1 MKEETNSKR
10 RALGMGLEQLF
21 NSEMLDFDQ
30 VEEKIV
36 EETPKDEIVEIPIN
50 ELMSNPYQPRKVF
63 DEEALKELSESIK
76 EHGVFQ
82 PIIVKKSVKGYNIIA
97 GERRTKASEL
107 AGLKTVP
114 AIVRDF
120 SDEEMMQVALLENL
134 QREELNPIEE
144 ALAYRSLIK
153 NYEVTQEE
161 ISEAVGKSRPHI
173 TNTLR
178 LLNLPQKIMDM
189 IDQGQITAGHG
200 KALLRVNDENLQLEL
215 ANKVIAEELSV
226 RATEALAKKI
236 CEDNIKEVPKKSK
249 EKDVFIVDVEEKLRN
264 IFGTKVN
271 ISKGKKKG
279 KIEIEYYN
287 EDDLNNIVSMLLE
300 DN

>member
-1 MKEETNSKR
+1 MENKATKRTNRLGRGLS
-10 RALGMGLEQLF
+10 ALIPDISTEI
-21 NSEMLDFDQ
+21 D
-30 VEEKIV
+30 K
-36 EETPKDEIVEIPIN
+36 KDIITIDLKNIYPN
-50 ELMSNPYQPRKVF
+50 QDQPRRVF
-63 DEEALKELSESIK
+63 DEEKIKILSESIK
-76 EHGVFQ
+76 NYGVLQ
-82 PIIVKKSVKGYNIIA
+82 PIVLKPDDKGKYMIIA
-97 GERRTKASEL
+97 GERRYRASKL
-107 AGLKTVP
+107 ARKSDIP
-114 AIVRDF
+114 AVIKDIPMK
-120 SDEEMMQVALLENL
+120 DIMEIALIENL

-271 ISKGKKKG
+271 ISNKNNKG
-279 KIEIEYYN
+279 KIEIEYYSY
-287 EDDLNNIVSMLLE
+287 EDLQRILDIIKL
-300 DN
+300 

>member
-1 MKEETNSKR
+1 MENKATKRTNRLGRGLS
-10 RALGMGLEQLF
+10 AL
-21 NSEMLDFDQ
+21 
-30 VEEKIV
+30 
-36 EETPKDEIVEIPIN
+36 IPDISTAIDLKN
-50 ELMSNPYQPRKVF
+50 IYPNQDQPRRVF
-63 DEEALKELSESIK
+63 DEEKIKILSESIK
-76 EHGVFQ
+76 NYGVLQ
-82 PIIVKKSVKGYNIIA
+82 PIVLKPDDKGKYMIIA
-97 GERRTKASEL
+97 GERRYRASKL
-107 AGLKTVP
+107 AHKSEIP
-114 AIVRDF
+114 AVIKDIPMK
-120 SDEEMMQVALLENL
+120 DIMEIALIENL

-189 IDQGQITAGHG
+189 IDQGKITAGHG
-200 KALLRVNDENLQLEL
+200 KALLRLTDENIQLEL

-287 EDDLNNIVSMLLE
+287 EEDLNNIVSMLLE

>member
-1 MKEETNSKR
+1 MENKATKRTNRLGRGLS
-10 RALGMGLEQLF
+10 ALIPDISTEI
-21 NSEMLDFDQ
+21 D
-30 VEEKIV
+30 K
-36 EETPKDEIVEIPIN
+36 KDLITIDLKNIYPN
-50 ELMSNPYQPRKVF
+50 QDQPRRVF
-63 DEEALKELSESIK
+63 DEEKIKILSESIK
-76 EHGVFQ
+76 NYGVLQ
-82 PIIVKKSVKGYNIIA
+82 PIVLKPDDKGKYMIIA
-97 GERRTKASEL
+97 GERRYRASKL
-107 AGLKTVP
+107 ARKSDIP
-114 AIVRDF
+114 AVIKDIPMK
-120 SDEEMMQVALLENL
+120 DIMEIALIENL

-236 CEDNIKEVPKKSK
+236 CEDNIKEVPKRSK

>member
-1 MKEETNSKR
+1 MENKATKRTNRLGRGLS
-10 RALGMGLEQLF
+10 ALIPDISTEI
-21 NSEMLDFDQ
+21 D
-30 VEEKIV
+30 K
-36 EETPKDEIVEIPIN
+36 KDIITIDLKNIYPN
-50 ELMSNPYQPRKVF
+50 QDQPRRVF
-63 DEEALKELSESIK
+63 DEEKIKILSESIK
-76 EHGVFQ
+76 NYGVLQ
-82 PIIVKKSVKGYNIIA
+82 PIVLKPDDKGKYMIIA
-97 GERRTKASEL
+97 GERRYRPSKLAHKSEI
-107 AGLKTVP
+107 P
-114 AIVRDF
+114 AVIKDIPMK
-120 SDEEMMQVALLENL
+120 DIMEIALIENL

-189 IDQGQITAGHG
+189 IDQGKITAGHG
-200 KALLRVNDENLQLEL
+200 KALLRLTDENIQLEL

-287 EDDLNNIVSMLLE
+287 EEDLNNIVSMLLE

>member
-1 MKEETNSKR
+1 MENKATKRTNRLGRGLS
-10 RALGMGLEQLF
+10 ALIPDISTEI
-21 NSEMLDFDQ
+21 D
-30 VEEKIV
+30 K
-36 EETPKDEIVEIPIN
+36 KDIITIDLKNIYPN
-50 ELMSNPYQPRKVF
+50 QDQPRRVF
-63 DEEALKELSESIK
+63 DEEKIKILSESIK
-76 EHGVFQ
+76 NYGVLQ
-82 PIIVKKSVKGYNIIA
+82 PIVLKPDDKGKYMIIA
-97 GERRTKASEL
+97 GERRYRASKL
-107 AGLKTVP
+107 ARKSDIP
-114 AIVRDF
+114 AVIKDIPMK
-120 SDEEMMQVALLENL
+120 DIMEIALIENL

-236 CEDNIKEVPKKSK
+236 CEGNIKEVPKKSK

>member
-1 MKEETNSKR
+1 MENKATKRTNRLGRGLS
-10 RALGMGLEQLF
+10 ALIPDISTEI
-21 NSEMLDFDQ
+21 N
-30 VEEKIV
+30 K
-36 EETPKDEIVEIPIN
+36 KDIITIDLKNIYPN
-50 ELMSNPYQPRKVF
+50 QDQPRRVF
-63 DEEALKELSESIK
+63 DEEKIKILSESIK
-76 EHGVFQ
+76 NYGVLQ
-82 PIIVKKSVKGYNIIA
+82 PIVLKPDDKGKYMIIA
-97 GERRTKASEL
+97 GERRYRASKL
-107 AGLKTVP
+107 ARKSDIP
-114 AIVRDF
+114 AVIKDIPMK
-120 SDEEMMQVALLENL
+120 DIMEIALIENL

>member
-1 MKEETNSKR
+1 MENKATKRTNRLGRGLS
-10 RALGMGLEQLF
+10 ALIPDISTEI
-21 NSEMLDFDQ
+21 D
-30 VEEKIV
+30 K
-36 EETPKDEIVEIPIN
+36 KDIITIDLKNIYPN
-50 ELMSNPYQPRKVF
+50 QDQPRRVF
-63 DEEALKELSESIK
+63 DEEKIKILSESIK
-76 EHGVFQ
+76 NYGVLQ
-82 PIIVKKSVKGYNIIA
+82 PIVLKPDDKGKYMIIA
-97 GERRTKASEL
+97 GERRYRASKL
-107 AGLKTVP
+107 ACKNDIP
-114 AIVRDF
+114 AVIKDIPMK
-120 SDEEMMQVALLENL
+120 DIMEIALIENL

-178 LLNLPQKIMDM
+178 LLNLPKQIMDI
-189 IDQGQITAGHG
+189 IDQGHITAGHG
-200 KALLRVNDENLQLEL
+200 KALLRVTDENLQLEL

-236 CEDNIKEVPKKSK
+236 CEDNIKEIPKKTK